1 MFGII
6 FSNYRAEPDKNNM
19 FFRRFSPS
27 LLSEKNPQ
35 THITLKKFNFSF
47 EPFFYFWSKLN
58 YFFFQLLQ
66 LQLQL
71 KLILNR

>member
-6 FSNYRAEPDKNNM
+6 FSNYRAEPDKKNI
-19 FFRRFSPS
+19 FLEGSAP
-27 LLSEKNPQ
+27 LHCQKKNPQ
-35 THITLKKFNFSF
+35 THITLKKFYFSF

-58 YFFFQLLQ
+58 FFFQSLQ

-71 KLILNR
+71 KLI